1 MEADRKLDKRHAI
14 EDAMTAALVR
24 KCPKCGKAYLKDSG
38 WVCVPSYRDTADT
51 RCNKIIVWKRTFT
64 AGGC

>member
-24 KCPKCGKAYLKDSG
+24 KCPKCAKPYLKE
-38 WVCVPSYRDTADT
+38 
-51 RCNKIIVWKRTFT
+51 
-64 AGGC
+64 GG